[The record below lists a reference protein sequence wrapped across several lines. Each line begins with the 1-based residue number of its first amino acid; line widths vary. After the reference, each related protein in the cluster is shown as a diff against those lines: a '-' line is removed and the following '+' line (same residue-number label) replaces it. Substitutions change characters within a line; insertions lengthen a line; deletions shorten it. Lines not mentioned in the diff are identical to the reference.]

1 MQKDHHCYGYIINRA
16 FHSKKLFN
24 EMAWYFIGVY
34 VINRTLHS
42 CLEIQNFFSPVEKYF
57 TRSRILF
64 TTFVS
69 PRSHLT
75 PSIY

>member
-34 VINRTLHS
+34 VINRTLHG
-42 CLEIQNFFSPVEKYF
+42 CLEIQNFFSLVEKYF
-57 TRSRILF
+57 TRSL
-64 TTFVS
+64 
-69 PRSHLT
+69 RSLVKYY
-75 PSIY
+75 SSLSYLRAAI